1 MSSHA
6 FTYVNTYNLLNRN
19 MKLKSMT
26 DVVIVSGVRTPIGRF
41 QGGLSTLSA
50 CQLGSIALKEALR
63 RARIDTVDEVIMG
76 NVLSAGLGQN
86 PARQAAIGAGIPV
99 NVNAF
104 TVNKV
109 CGSGLKAV
117 MLAAQAI
124 KVGDADII
132 AAGGMENMTRAPYIL
147 FNAREG
153 YRLGDGKLVDAMVHD
168 GLWDVYND
176 FHMGITGEIIA
187 EKFSITRE
195 DADILAFESHQ
206 KSIKAQEEGKFKDE
220 IIPVT
225 YETRKGKVTVDTDE
239 GPRKDTSLEVLAKLK
254 PVFKKEG
261 VVTAGNASQISDGAS
276 AVVVM
281 SEKKARELG
290 LDPLARIID
299 YCAAGLEPE
308 LVMEAPIPCVRNL
321 LKKTGKTMEDID
333 LFEHN
338 EAFATASCAV
348 KKELQVP
355 HDIFNV
361 HGGAV
366 ALGHPIGCSG
376 ARVLVTLIY
385 AMKDRGAHRGIA
397 TLCLGGGN
405 AVGMMIEI

>member
-1 MSSHA
+1 
-6 FTYVNTYNLLNRN
+6 
-19 MKLKSMT
+19 MKN
-26 DVVIVSGVRTPIGRF
+26 VVIVSGVRTPLGKF
-41 QGGLSTLSA
+41 QGGLSSLSA
-50 CQLGSIALKEALR
+50 CQLGSIVLQEALK
-63 RARIDTVDEVIMG
+63 RAGLNTVDEVIMG
-76 NVLSAGLGQN
+76 NVVSAGLGQN

-99 NVNAF
+99 EVPSF
-104 TVNKV
+104 TLNKV

-124 KVGDADII
+124 KVGEAEVI
-132 AAGGMENMTRAPYIL
+132 AAGGMESMTNAPYML
-147 FNAREG
+147 FNARSG
-153 YRLGDGKLVDAMVHD
+153 YRLGDGKLVDGMVHD

-187 EKFSITRE
+187 EKYGITRE
-195 DADILAFESHQ
+195 DADLFALESHQ
-206 KSIKAQEEGKFKDE
+206 KVIKAQENGKLKGE

-225 YETRKGKVTVDTDE
+225 VETRKKSFTVENDE
-239 GPRKDTSLEVLAKLK
+239 GPRKDTSLEILSKLK
-254 PVFKKEG
+254 PVFKKDG

-281 SEKKARELG
+281 SEEKAKEFG
-290 LDPLARIID
+290 LKPWATIVE
-299 YCAAGLEPE
+299 YCTSGVKPE
-308 LVMEAPIPCVRNL
+308 LVMEAPIPCVRKL
-321 LKKTGKTMEDID
+321 FSKTGMTINDVD

-355 HDIFNV
+355 DDIFNV

-376 ARVLVTLIY
+376 ARVLVTLMY
-385 AMKDRGAHRGIA
+385 AMRDRDAHRGVA

-405 AVGMMIEI
+405 AVGMIIER

>member
-50 CQLGSIALKEALR
+50 CQLGSTALKEALR

-132 AAGGMENMTRAPYIL
+132 AAGGMENMTRAPYML